1 MLHIPLNLSVHVK
14 SDLKFAYKKNSQISH
29 LWVSSPVKMASKAL
43 EEREKENECKQH
55 EAPISQCIRDCDRRS
70 TSPPTITSPSRLP
83 LTQIYRHRWRTT
95 DGSGGSRRAHIIITE
110 PRHLCHNSNITSS
123 QSNRTAHAPGVLDIP
138 HVCPTFNPYRSRIP
152 APHSGTEG
160 MSKDIQSH
168 CMNVAW
174 TATTFRHSIPSVAKT
189 NIM

>member
-1 MLHIPLNLSVHVK
+1 MCFKSVTYEALFQLRWQARLWNRERRRRLN
-14 SDLKFAYKKNSQISH
+14 ANS
-29 LWVSSPVKMASKAL
+29 M
-43 EEREKENECKQH
+43 RD

-70 TSPPTITSPSRLP
+70 TSPPTITSLSRLP

-95 DGSGGSRRAHIIITE
+95 DGSGGSRQAHIIITE

-138 HVCPTFNPYRSRIP
+138 HVCPTFNPYRSRFP
-152 APHSGTEG
+152 TLHSGTEG

-174 TATTFRHSIPSVAKT
+174 NATTFRHSIPSVAKT